1 MAGVNARDDTVLLLL
16 RLLNFSGSG
25 LGLLIL
31 EGYLVADE
39 SKVLSKNFIEVRYF
53 VSGEY
58 EELYED

>member
-16 RLLNFSGSG
+16 RLLDFSGSG

-31 EGYLVADE
+31 EGYFVADE